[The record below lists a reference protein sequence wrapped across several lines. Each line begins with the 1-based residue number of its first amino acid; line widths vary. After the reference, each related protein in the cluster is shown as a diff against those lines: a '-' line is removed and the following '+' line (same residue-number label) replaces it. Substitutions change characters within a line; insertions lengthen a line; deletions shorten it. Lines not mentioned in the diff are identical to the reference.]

1 MTESDAGRLTD
12 LEIRSAEQ
20 ERTIAELS
28 DQVAEQWKVIE
39 RLQKKLDALTERFLS
54 LEEQSA
60 PEIPVTRPPH
70 W

>member
-1 MTESDAGRLTD
+1 MMSTQSSRLTD

-20 ERTIAELS
+20 ERIIAELS
-28 DQVAEQWKVIE
+28 DQIAGQWKVID
-39 RLQKKLDALTERFLS
+39 RLQKKLDALTTRFLA
-54 LEEQSA
+54 LEEQAA